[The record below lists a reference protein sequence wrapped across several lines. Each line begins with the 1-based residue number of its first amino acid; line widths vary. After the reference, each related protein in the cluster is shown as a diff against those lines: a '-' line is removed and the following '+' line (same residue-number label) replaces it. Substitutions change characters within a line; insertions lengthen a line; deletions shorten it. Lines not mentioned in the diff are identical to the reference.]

1 MRKTSSLEKESP
13 SFAALVAAPTA
24 SLILG
29 IVFIYLT
36 ETPWQLAPAG
46 IVSGTLWGAIIG
58 TLVYAVL
65 ALLTRLPIA
74 DGLKEILRQLRPILK
89 DRPMWQLLVLSG
101 MAGLGEEV
109 FFRGFLQVWL
119 AEYMMIEAAIL
130 ISAILFGLLHF
141 ASVGYFLLT
150 TLLGLV
156 LGITYW
162 VTGSLL
168 LIIVWHAVY
177 DAIAMWLLAR
187 HPRLIGIEP

>member
-1 MRKTSSLEKESP
+1 M
-13 SFAALVAAPTA
+13 ALVAAPTI

-29 IVFIYLT
+29 ILFIFLT
-36 ETPWQLAPAG
+36 ETPWWLAPNG
-46 IVSGTLWGAIIG
+46 IMSATLWGTAIG
-58 TLVYAVL
+58 TVMYAVL

-74 DGLKEILRQLRPILK
+74 DGLKEILRQLRPIFS

-119 AEYMMIEAAIL
+119 AEYMMMEAAIF
-130 ISAILFGLLHF
+130 ISAVLFGLLHF

-162 VTGSLL
+162 LTGSLL
-168 LIIVWHAVY
+168 LVIVWHGVY
-177 DAIAMWLLAR
+177 DAIAMWILAR
-187 HPRLIGIEP
+187 HPRLIGIEPKKKNAVEV